1 VNRSEPAP
9 QGAGLLSVPHD
20 LEASMGRYTI
30 TVTGNDR
37 SDPDAVIGYDPPLRT
52 FFLQAFP
59 DESGDDLALWL
70 GTSDGEYATIE
81 ALHTVAR
88 SRGFDFMP
96 LPEDVALQLA
106 EDFAKDTERSPNDGP
121 LASFRRH
128 LQSK

>member
-1 VNRSEPAP
+1 MS
-9 QGAGLLSVPHD
+9 
-20 LEASMGRYTI
+20 RYTI
-30 TVTGNDR
+30 TVTSTGR

-70 GTSDGEYATIE
+70 GTSDGEYETID
-81 ALHTVAR
+81 ALHAAAR

-96 LPEDVALQLA
+96 LPEDVASLLA
-106 EDFAKDTERSPNDGP
+106 EDFAKDAERSPNDGP

-128 LQSK
+128 PQSE

>member
-1 VNRSEPAP
+1 MS
-9 QGAGLLSVPHD
+9 
-20 LEASMGRYTI
+20 RYTI
-30 TVTGNDR
+30 TVTGECR

-59 DESGDDLALWL
+59 DDTGDDLALWL
-70 GTSDGEYATIE
+70 GTSDREYE
-81 ALHTVAR
+81 SVDALHAAAR

-106 EDFAKDTERSPNDGP
+106 EDFAKDVERPPNDGP
-121 LASFRRH
+121 LARFLQN